1 LLVGDARLRHG
12 AALKKTATIA
22 SLLIA
27 LSAVAVVL
35 ALRVSDRDR
44 PPAGVLIITLD
55 TTRADRLSPYGFMS
69 GPTPALDRLAAE
81 GVLFDQAMTTAP
93 LTLPAHTSLFTG
105 LLPPRHGVRENADAA
120 LGTGFPT
127 LAELLRAQGYR
138 TGAFVGSVVLD
149 AERGLSRGFDRYS
162 GVAQTDG
169 TRALQRPANAVA
181 DDAIAWLDSVVGSP
195 FLLWAHF
202 YDPHQPHD
210 APEPFRSS
218 AADSYIAE
226 IAFVDSQ
233 IGRLLDALTRHEVLE
248 NTVVIVVADHGES
261 LGEHGERDHG
271 IFLYDSVMRVPL
283 IIKAPGAARARV
295 AEIVRITDLMP
306 TVLEMVGAPAP
317 PMDGVSLSSVI
328 SGRARVPDL
337 ESYSES
343 FYPLRFGWSPLQAL
357 RTGRFKFVESP
368 RPELYD
374 LDRDPFE
381 EHNVYA
387 ERPQVASAMRT
398 RLASIAASTD
408 ARQTA
413 NRLDTASPEVRQRL
427 AALGYASNAIHIGTG
442 GTANYPDAKDCI
454 GGHELGPKRPE
465 CVAKFSA
472 PVPARVALRRPAT
485 AK

>member
-1 LLVGDARLRHG
+1 
-12 AALKKTATIA
+12 
-22 SLLIA
+22 
-27 LSAVAVVL
+27 
-35 ALRVSDRDR
+35 
-44 PPAGVLIITLD
+44 
-55 TTRADRLSPYGFMS
+55 
-69 GPTPALDRLAAE
+69 
-81 GVLFDQAMTTAP
+81 
-93 LTLPAHTSLFTG
+93 
-105 LLPPRHGVRENADAA
+105 

-127 LAELLRAQGYR
+127 LADLLRAQGYR

-149 AERGLSRGFDRYS
+149 AERGLSRGFDRYG
-162 GVAQTDG
+162 GVAQTG
-169 TRALQRPANAVA
+169 ETRALQRPANAVA
-181 DDAIAWLDSVVGSP
+181 DEAIAWLDSVAGSP
-195 FLLWAHF
+195 FLLWTHF
-202 YDPHQPHD
+202 YDPHRPHD

-218 AADSYIAE
+218 AVDSYVAE
-226 IAFVDSQ
+226 IAFVDAQ
-233 IGRLLDALTRHEVLE
+233 IGRLLDALMRHKVYE

-283 IIKAPGAARARV
+283 IIKAPGASRARV

-317 PMDGVSLSSVI
+317 PMDGVSLASVV

-343 FYPLRFGWSPLQAL
+343 LYPLRFGWSPLQAL

-387 ERPQVASAMRT
+387 ERPQVAVAMRT

-413 NRLDTASPEVRQRL
+413 SREDAASPEVRQRL
-427 AALGYASNAIHIGTG
+427 AALGYASQAIHIPAGA
-442 GTANYPDAKDCI
+442 TASYPDAKDCI
-454 GGHELGPKRPE
+454 GNHASGPRRPE
-465 CVAKFSA
+465 CVPKFSA
-472 PVPARVALRRPAT
+472 SLPGVR
-485 AK
+485 